1 MAKFTLADGTEIE
14 AFTAEEV
21 EKLTE
26 SKVSGL
32 KNKVSELLTE
42 TKAEREKRQQIEAER
57 EAAELERMQKDN
69 DLQGLLERERK
80 KAEEFNAKVSE
91 LSEKLTAKEKKEQ
104 ADAIEKATSEFAMLQ
119 TRDTA
124 KMKLL
129 REQAAK
135 YAKFTENGV
144 KFEVDGVEIDSN
156 KLSEKLISDYGFLF
170 DGSGANGGGSQG
182 SKFSRADNKINAKAD
197 EAKSKGDLNGFL
209 AAALTQN
216 Q

>member
-80 KAEEFNAKVSE
+80 KAEEFNIKQVGQN
-91 LSEKLTAKEKKEQ
+91 LIIVKGDEKLSRKFENKEERDKVKE
-104 ADAIEKATSEFAMLQ
+104 L
-119 TRDTA
+119 
-124 KMKLL
+124 
-129 REQAAK
+129 AAK
-135 YAKFTENGV
+135 YSFKPSVKLYNEIKSLMSVAKEERKDYLKKAADKAKG
-144 KFEVDGVEIDSN
+144 KKD
-156 KLSEKLISDYGFLF
+156 EKPV
-170 DGSGANGGGSQG
+170 
-182 SKFSRADNKINAKAD
+182 
-197 EAKSKGDLNGFL
+197 EAKLVTTEEQIK
-209 AAALTQN
+209 AAKKLLEDNNYNVTAKIAAPTKRYRGEH
-216 Q
+216 